1 MRDSHQLA
9 QTKLVNLLQIVQSF
23 DARSADQQDWLRVRA
38 KVGVA
43 YERFEEAWNDAG
55 SEVLPSSGRARIL
68 AYLQLNVGMPVA
80 GAELRG
86 VAGIDDWARRIRELR
101 VEMGYD
107 LISGVG
113 RDDMDVS
120 EYVLNSVDPDEQQA
134 DDWGTAKRV
143 RNLGTSIEDRLLEYL
158 KAMYPRSADKERLTY
173 VAKSAPSWP
182 RRMRELV
189 EAGWR
194 ISSSNTDPSL
204 APGEYRL
211 DSLEQAEGR
220 TREAMKLRM
229 EILERDD
236 FLCTKDGRSPK
247 QDGVRLEVHHVDW
260 HSRGGSNEP
269 SNLVTLCSSC
279 HAGVHAI
286 SEGSTKDEL
295 ENPGV
300 EGSYSEN

>member
-1 MRDSHQLA
+1 M
-9 QTKLVNLLQIVQSF
+9 
-23 DARSADQQDWLRVRA
+23 
-38 KVGVA
+38 
-43 YERFEEAWNDAG
+43 
-55 SEVLPSSGRARIL
+55 L
-68 AYLQLNVGMPVA
+68 AYLQLNVGKPVT

-120 EYVLNSVDPDEQQA
+120 EYVLNSVEPDEQQA
-134 DDWGTAKRV
+134 DDWRTAKRV
-143 RNLGTSIEDRLLEYL
+143 RNLKTSIGSRLLEYL
-158 KAMYPRSADKERLTY
+158 EAMYPRSADKERLAY
-173 VAKSAPSWP
+173 VAKDKPSWP

-189 EAGWR
+189 EAGWQ
-194 ISSSNTDPSL
+194 ISSSNTDPLL
-204 APGEYRL
+204 APGDYRL
-211 DSLEQAEGR
+211 NSLEQAEGR

-229 EILERDD
+229 EILDRDD
-236 FLCTKDGRSPK
+236 FRCTRDGRSPE

-260 HSRGGSNEP
+260 HSHGGSDES

-279 HAGVHAI
+279 NAGIHAI
-286 SEGSTKDEL
+286 AEGSTKDEL
-295 ENPGV
+295 ENPGA